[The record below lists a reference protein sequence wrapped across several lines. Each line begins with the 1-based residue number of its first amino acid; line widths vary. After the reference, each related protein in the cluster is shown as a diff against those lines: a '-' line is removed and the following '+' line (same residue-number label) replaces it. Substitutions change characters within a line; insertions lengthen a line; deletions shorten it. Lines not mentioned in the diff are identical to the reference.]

1 MRLTTM
7 SRYGARAIFDIAY
20 YSTGLPVQVKDIA
33 KRQQIPIRYLEQ
45 IFHKLKKGN
54 FIKSERGPGG
64 GYVLTKDPRK
74 ITVGDIFKAV
84 REETDIVPC
93 VCDSVEKRTL
103 CGRKDQCV
111 ATSVWKEASQHIKN
125 YLNSVTIADLCED
138 ARRKNLKSNVKDTV
152 D

>member
-1 MRLTTM
+1 
-7 SRYGARAIFDIAY
+7 
-20 YSTGLPVQVKDIA
+20 
-33 KRQQIPIRYLEQ
+33 
-45 IFHKLKKGN
+45 
-54 FIKSERGPGG
+54 
-64 GYVLTKDPRK
+64 
-74 ITVGDIFKAV
+74 VGDIFKAV
-84 REETDIVPC
+84 RDETDIVPC